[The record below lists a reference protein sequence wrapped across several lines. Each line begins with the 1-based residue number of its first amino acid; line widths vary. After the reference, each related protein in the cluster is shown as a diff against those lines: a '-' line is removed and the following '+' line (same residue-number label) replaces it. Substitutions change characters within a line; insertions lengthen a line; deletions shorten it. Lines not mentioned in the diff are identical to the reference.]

1 MDYIDKD
8 RIRELVRRCLMGDND
23 AWDALMRNL
32 IPIGAEICGR
42 MRLTSEEALE
52 IIAQCNY
59 LLLKN
64 LRNLNEPE
72 KVFSYY
78 HTMIIN
84 EIRGLLRGKKRD
96 RDSEES
102 IKNGIYKDLPK
113 NPEELLSEKLLRERI
128 RKAID
133 QLPEECIELIKLLFQ
148 TFPRPTYKEI
158 SKKLKIPES
167 SIGPKR
173 QRCLDKLREI
183 LFDGGFDFLVL
194 FLSLI
199 TLLIEGG

>member
-8 RIRELVRRCLMGDND
+8 RINELVQKCLSGDNN
-23 AWDALMRNL
+23 AWEELMRNL

-64 LRNLNEPE
+64 LENLEEPE

-78 HTMIIN
+78 HTIILN
-84 EIRGLLRGKKRD
+84 EIKGLFRGRKRD
-96 RDSEES
+96 RDSEDR
-102 IKNGIYKDLPK
+102 IKDALYKNMPK
-113 NPEELLSEKLLRERI
+113 NPDELFSEKLRRETI
-128 RKAID
+128 LEAIE
-133 QLPEECIELIKLLFQ
+133 QLPEECTELIKLLFG
-148 TFPRPTYKEI
+148 TFPKPSYKEI
-158 SKKLKIPES
+158 SKKLNIPES

-173 QRCLDKLREI
+173 QRCLDKLRDI
-183 LFDGGFDFLVL
+183 LFNRGFDFLVL
-194 FLSLI
+194 F
-199 TLLIEGG
+199 